1 MLEMVVID
9 ESHSVWCSP
18 IVLVVN
24 KDGSVWFYVDYGK
37 VTDVSQFDAHLIP
50 QVEELLDWLGTA
62 SFSWTLCLTKCYWE
76 IPFSPGEG

>member
-24 KDGSVWFYVDYGK
+24 KDGSVWFCVDYGK
-37 VTDVSQFDAHLIP
+37 VTDVTQFDAHLIP
-50 QVEELLDWLGTA
+50 QVDELLDWLGTA
-62 SFSWTLCLTKCYWE
+62 GFSWTLCLTKCYWGGM
-76 IPFSPGEG
+76 SSVGE